1 MPGCVGSKGKQLMPA
16 AKSALCRQCGELF
29 ADQAALE
36 AHRQAERCLSE
47 KELRAQGFK
56 RSKYERWQAPQARP

>member
-1 MPGCVGSKGKQLMPA
+1 MPA
-16 AKSALCRQCGELF
+16 PKSCLCRQCGELF